1 MSDAARTRALRIAGT
16 LSGLAAGAWLGAA
29 EAPTKLV
36 TIGLAPVVV
45 SLVMVCGVFLGR
57 WSLPALL
64 HGTAAVREEVR
75 RLPHLVV
82 WAVIAGAL
90 WSVANTLT
98 VYAIRDIGL
107 SIAFPLWNANSLLG
121 ILWGALF
128 FRELRGAGA
137 RGWLLVAGGA
147 LLMLAGGTVL
157 AVAGAETTTRQ
168 HAVRGVAAALAA
180 GAMWGTMYIP
190 YRKAYLTGMSPL
202 AFVTFFTIGE
212 LVTMSTLA
220 IWLTGGVTPLVQAL
234 DNARPVLFWLLAG
247 GLVWV
252 VGDLFQ
258 QYAAKYLGISRG
270 IPLSNTNQL
279 WGLAWGTLVFGE
291 MATHGASR
299 LTVLLGSLVMALGAA
314 CVAWAAPGS
323 AEQDEWRAAAR
334 RESQR
339 YALDDAWVQQRLRGE
354 AEMRASTRRRSL
366 VDWTVAAGAVAVLA
380 WAAANARAPE
390 LAVSRGAALVL
401 IASSLGLLVVAGGVL
416 WRTTRLQ

>member
-1 MSDAARTRALRIAGT
+1 MVGL

-36 TIGLAPVVV
+36 TIGLAPAVV
-45 SLVMVCGVFLGR
+45 SLAMVLGVFLGR

-82 WAVIAGAL
+82 WAILAGAL

-128 FRELRGAGA
+128 FRELRGAGT
-137 RGWLLVAGGA
+137 RGWLAVLGGA
-147 LLMLAGGTVL
+147 VLMLVGGSVL
-157 AVAGAETTTRQ
+157 AITSAESGTTPQ
-168 HAVRGVAAALAA
+168 HAVRGLAAALAA

-190 YRKAYLTGMSPL
+190 YRKAYLSGMSPL

-212 LVTMSTLA
+212 IVTMTALA
-220 IWLTGGVTPLVQAL
+220 TWLTGGPTALLAAL
-234 DNARPVLFWLLAG
+234 DSARPVLFWLLAG

-258 QYAAKYLGISRG
+258 QYAAKYVGISRG

-291 MATHGASR
+291 LAGSGTSR
-299 LTVLLGSLVMALGAA
+299 GLVVIGSLVMAAGAA
-314 CVAWAAPGS
+314 CIAFAAPGD
-323 AEQDEWRAAAR
+323 AEQAQWRLAAR
-334 RESQR
+334 RESER
-339 YALDDAWVQQRLRGE
+339 YGLDEGWVQAQLQGGDG
-354 AEMRASTRRRSL
+354 APPPRRRSAL
-366 VDWTVAAGAVAVLA
+366 DWIIAAAAITVLL
-380 WAAANARAPE
+380 WAAREARAPE
-390 LAVSRGAALVL
+390 LAVAMGPALLLIVL
-401 IASSLGLLVVAGGVL
+401 SLALLVAAGGLL
-416 WRTTRLQ
+416 WRTTRLR